1 MAPPQ
6 PIPRTIK
13 ELCTPA
19 AIYFVISM
27 VTIALIAFQN
37 MGNTNK
43 FCVGTYACDVPS
55 TMFVFSIEII
65 YILFFTWVL
74 HLICKA
80 GYKSVSW
87 LLLLLPYILSFILL
101 ALFMVNKM

>member
-1 MAPPQ
+1 MSPE
-6 PIPRTIK
+6 PIPKTIK

-19 AIYFVISM
+19 AIYFIISI
-27 VTIALIAFQN
+27 VTLALIAFQN

-43 FCVGTYACDVPS
+43 FCVGAYACDVPS
-55 TMFVFSIEII
+55 TMIVFIIEII

-80 GYKSVSW
+80 GYTSISW
-87 LLLLLPYILSFILL
+87 VLLLLPYILFFVLL
-101 ALFMVNKM
+101 ALFMLGNM

>member
-1 MAPPQ
+1 MAKQ
-6 PIPRTIK
+6 PIPRTIN

-19 AIYFVISM
+19 AIYFIISIFTLA
-27 VTIALIAFQN
+27 VIAFQN

-55 TMFVFSIEII
+55 TMIIFVIEIV

-80 GYKSVSW
+80 GYKNISW
-87 LLLLLPYILSFILL
+87 ILLLLPYILFFVLL
-101 ALFMVNKM
+101 ALFMFGKM

>member
-1 MAPPQ
+1 MAPQ

-19 AIYFVISM
+19 AIYFIISI
-27 VTIALIAFQN
+27 VTMSLIAFQN

-55 TMFVFSIEII
+55 TMVVFSIELVF
-65 YILFFTWVL
+65 ILFFTWVL

-80 GYKSVSW
+80 GYTSISW
-87 LLLLLPYILSFILL
+87 VLLLLPY
-101 ALFMVNKM
+101 ALFFVLLGLYMFRRM

>member
-1 MAPPQ
+1 MAKQ
-6 PIPRTIK
+6 PIPKTIK

-19 AIYFVISM
+19 AIYFIISI
-27 VTIALIAFQN
+27 VTLALIAFQN

-55 TMFVFSIEII
+55 TMIVFVIELV

-80 GYKSVSW
+80 GYKNISW
-87 LLLLLPYILSFILL
+87 LLLLLPYILFFVLL
-101 ALFMVNKM
+101 ALFMFGKM

>member
-1 MAPPQ
+1 MAKQ

-19 AIYFVISM
+19 AIYFIIST
-27 VTIALIAFQN
+27 VTLALIAFQN

-43 FCVGTYACDVPS
+43 FCLGTYACDVPS
-55 TMFVFSIEII
+55 TMIVFVLEIL
-65 YILFFTWVL
+65 YILFFTWIL

-80 GYKSVSW
+80 GYTNISW
-87 LLLLLPYILSFILL
+87 ILLLLPYILFFVLL
-101 ALFMVNKM
+101 ALFMFGKM

>member
-1 MAPPQ
+1 MAKQ
-6 PIPRTIK
+6 PIPSTIK

-19 AIYFVISM
+19 AIYFIISV
-27 VTIALIAFQN
+27 VTLALIAFQN

-43 FCVGTYACDVPS
+43 FCLGTYACDVPS
-55 TMFVFSIEII
+55 TMLIFTVEII

-80 GYKSVSW
+80 GYTTVSW
-87 LLLLLPYILSFILL
+87 VLLLLPYILFFLLL
-101 ALFMVNKM
+101 ALFMLGNM

>member
-27 VTIALIAFQN
+27 VTVALIAFQN

-55 TMFVFSIEII
+55 TMIVFSIEII

-80 GYKSVSW
+80 GYKSISW
-87 LLLLLPYILSFILL
+87 ILLLLPYILSFILL
-101 ALFMVNKM
+101 ALFMVGNM